1 LKVEGS
7 EELKVERLK
16 VEGLKE
22 LKVEGDAPYVEES

>member
-22 LKVEGDAPYVEES
+22 LMVEGDASYVEES